1 MSQTW
6 VIKDTAP
13 VDEASYV
20 LNKVDISFTS
30 GGEKF
35 SSIEI
40 YSDDVV
46 LSLRYRGDNHTTQYP
61 AAMDLSMGET
71 QFYWNA
77 PAYKTLVFDTAPTGE
92 LLAWL
97 QKNADAP
104 IIDNLVTDRT
114 QADVERVKALAAKG
128 FAAMTADE
136 QAEWLAGMKGAY
148 NAADLNRVGTALN
161 YLAGRLG
168 AICGMSIAWSAKTDW
183 AVTDIITASQ
193 AAEYRRQIQ
202 DIRDALTYPA
212 NAPDVPEIAL
222 LTYAGANDI
231 ERILTICETLVD
243 NVINAFRY
251 TGAAEC
257 AMGGLLT

>member
-1 MSQTW
+1 M
-6 VIKDTAP
+6 DT
-13 VDEASYV
+13 
-20 LNKVDISFTS
+20 
-30 GGEKF
+30 
-35 SSIEI
+35 
-40 YSDDVV
+40 
-46 LSLRYRGDNHTTQYP
+46 
-61 AAMDLSMGET
+61 
-71 QFYWNA
+71 
-77 PAYKTLVFDTAPTGE
+77 KT
-92 LLAWL
+92 
-97 QKNADAP
+97 
-104 IIDNLVTDRT
+104 IIDTLITNRT
-114 QADVERVKALAAKG
+114 QADVERVRELAAKG

-148 NAADLNRVGTALN
+148 NAVDLNRVGTALN
-161 YLAGRLG
+161 YLAARL
-168 AICGMSIAWSAKTDW
+168 APVCGMSIAWSAKTDW

-243 NVINAFRY
+243 NVITAFRY

-257 AMGGLLT
+257 TAGGLL

>member
-13 VDEASYV
+13 VDEDSYV
-20 LNKVDISFTS
+20 LNKIDISFTS

-40 YSDDVV
+40 YTDYV
-46 LSLRYRGDNHTTQYP
+46 SLFLFYRRDNHTTEQP
-61 AAMDLSMGET
+61 AAMDLSLGET

-77 PAYKTLVFDTAPTGE
+77 PVYKTLVFDTAPTGE

-97 QKNADAP
+97 QKNADTP
-104 IIDNLVTDRT
+104 IIGTLVTDRT
-114 QADVERVKALAAKG
+114 QADVERVQALAAKG
-128 FAAMTADE
+128 FASMTAGE

-148 NAADLNRVGTALN
+148 NASDLNRVGTALN
-161 YLAGRLG
+161 YLAGRL
-168 AICGMSIAWSAKTDW
+168 APLCGKNIQWSAKTDW
-183 AVTDIITASQ
+183 SMTDVITAPQ
-193 AAEYRRQIQ
+193 AAVYRKQIQ
-202 DIRDALTYPA
+202 DVRDALTYPDGTPA
-212 NAPDVPEIAL
+212 VPEIAL

-257 AMGGLLT
+257 TAGGLL